1 MPALTVDG
9 TVNLR
14 DTGGTPLTGGGTS
27 AAGVLYRSEGL
38 GSLTEAGLVTLG
50 ELGVRTVIDLRSD
63 EERAS
68 APDRLP
74 EGATA
79 VELPLLEAMMSGG
92 GRDLNAVAAAAKEML
107 GDPASMGRLYIDML
121 RNSPATF
128 AEVARLVASAAPGR
142 AALVHCTAGKDR
154 TGVSVALLLTAV
166 GADRAAVVADYAAS
180 QSNLQGAWVEALLAP
195 LAAHGFPVTD
205 EFRAL
210 ATATPPE
217 AMVAALD
224 WLDTAHGGSAN
235 YLREAGL
242 SEPDVQRLRAALVG

>member
-79 VELPLLEAMMSGG
+79 VELHCSAMMSGD
-92 GRDLNAVAAAAKEML
+92 GRDLNAVAAAAEEML

-154 TGVSVALLLTAV
+154 TG
-166 GADRAAVVADYAAS
+166 
-180 QSNLQGAWVEALLAP
+180 
-195 LAAHGFPVTD
+195 
-205 EFRAL
+205 
-210 ATATPPE
+210 
-217 AMVAALD
+217 
-224 WLDTAHGGSAN
+224 
-235 YLREAGL
+235 
-242 SEPDVQRLRAALVG
+242 